1 MDVVIDEV
9 EGIVV
14 PPAPAPPAPP
24 PAATGDAET
33 VRRVLRELMRERR
46 RLARLEAR

>member
-14 PPAPAPPAPP
+14 PPAAAPPTPP
-24 PAATGDAET
+24 PVAAGEAET
-33 VRRVLRELMRERR
+33 VRRVLRELDRERR